1 MGQRMLVL
9 QSSYTG
15 YTNNTATLHVNQMPP
30 NPAIFAPGPALLF
43 VVVKGV
49 PSIGVH
55 VMIGSGHIEE
65 QKPFPVGA
73 APSSSIIEVAPSA
86 NPPNDEPDLELKK
99 SGTLGLA
106 ETWPSGFCFGVTLWI
121 AVLALFSGGL

>member
-1 MGQRMLVL
+1 MVVL

-30 NPAIFAPGPALLF
+30 PNPVIFAPGPALLF

-49 PSIGVH
+49 PSIGIH
-55 VMIGSGHIEE
+55 VMVGSGHIEE
-65 QKPFPVGA
+65 QKPFSVGA
-73 APSSSIIEVAPSA
+73 APSSSIIEVANS
-86 NPPNDEPDLELKK
+86 PNDVQLKK
-99 SGTLGLA
+99 SGALGLA
-106 ETWPSGFCFGVTLWI
+106 EKRSAGSYLWVALWI

>member
-1 MGQRMLVL
+1 MLVL

-65 QKPFPVGA
+65 QKAFPVGA

-86 NPPNDEPDLELKK
+86 NSPNDEPDLELKK
-99 SGTLGLA
+99 SGALGLA
-106 ETWPSGFCFGVTLWI
+106 ERRPGGFCLGVALWI

>member
-1 MGQRMLVL
+1 MGQRMVVL
-9 QSSYTG
+9 QASYTG

-30 NPAIFAPGPALLF
+30 NPAIFAPGPALLL

-73 APSSSIIEVAPSA
+73 APSSSIIEVANS
-86 NPPNDEPDLELKK
+86 PNDEPSVELKK
-99 SGTLGLA
+99 SGALGLTEKRPA
-106 ETWPSGFCFGVTLWI
+106 GFYLWVALWI

>member
-1 MGQRMLVL
+1 MVVL

-49 PSIGVH
+49 PSIGIH

-65 QKPFPVGA
+65 QKSFPVVA
-73 APSSSIIEVAPSA
+73 APSSSIIEVTNS
-86 NPPNDEPDLELKK
+86 PNDVELKK
-99 SGTLGLA
+99 SGTLGLTEKRPA
-106 ETWPSGFCFGVTLWI
+106 GSYLWVALCI

>member
-1 MGQRMLVL
+1 
-9 QSSYTG
+9 
-15 YTNNTATLHVNQMPP
+15 MPP

-65 QKPFPVGA
+65 QKPFPVGS
-73 APSSSIIEVAPSA
+73 APSSSIIEVADSS
-86 NPPNDEPDLELKK
+86 NSELKK
-99 SGTLGLA
+99 SYALGLA
-106 ETWPSGFCFGVTLWI
+106 ERRPGAISLWVALWI
-121 AVLALFSGGL
+121 AALALFSGGL

>member
-1 MGQRMLVL
+1 MGQRMVVL

-73 APSSSIIEVAPSA
+73 APSSSIIEAAPSA
-86 NPPNDEPDLELKK
+86 NSPNDEPNVEFKK
-99 SGTLGLA
+99 SGALGLA
-106 ETWPSGFCFGVTLWI
+106 ERSGGFCLGVALWI

>member
-1 MGQRMLVL
+1 MVVL

-86 NPPNDEPDLELKK
+86 NSPNDEPDVDLKK
-99 SGTLGLA
+99 SGSLGLA
-106 ETWPSGFCFGVTLWI
+106 ERRSGGFCFGVALWI